1 MNKNTIGLAYKA
13 KKVCVGTEI
22 TVEKIRNN
30 QVFLV
35 ILAADASD
43 LTKKK
48 IQDKTTYYKVELI
61 SSINTL
67 ELSNAIGKSNIKV
80 IGIMDRGFAESIKK

>member
-1 MNKNTIGLAYKA
+1 MNNNTIGLAYKA

-22 TVEKIRNN
+22 TVEKIRSN

-35 ILAADASD
+35 ILASDASE

-48 IQDKTTYYKVELI
+48 IQDKTSYYKVELI
-61 SSINTL
+61 CDINSQK
-67 ELSNAIGKSNIKV
+67 LSNTVGKSNIKV